1 MEKRNNLNKKCQ
13 AISTDILVVIVVVLF
28 GALFLV
34 ATKVNNTSDVDVD
47 ALYAEASVYSNAIV
61 DEFKNTEIIDEE
73 NNIQVENLLQIDIE
87 QLREELNI
95 RDDFCI
101 VFEKDGNL
109 VKIDS
114 DSNVT
119 GVGSSSI
126 IVNDVPC
133 VSS

>member
-1 MEKRNNLNKKCQ
+1 MVKKNYLNKKCQ
-13 AISTDILVVIVVVLF
+13 AISTDILVVVVVVLF

-47 ALYAEASVYSNAIV
+47 ALYDEASVYSKAIV
-61 DEFKNTEIIDEE
+61 DEFKNNAIIDEE
-73 NNIQVENLLQIDIE
+73 NNVQVESLLQIDID
-87 QLREELNI
+87 QLREDLNI
-95 RDDFCI
+95 KDDFCI

-119 GVGSSSI
+119 GIGSSSI
-126 IVNDVPC
+126 VVNDIPC

>member
-109 VKIDS
+109 VKIAS